1 MKKIAIFGSTG
12 SIGTQTL
19 DFIRKH
25 EGFKA
30 DIIVANSNAE
40 LLIEQIKEFSP
51 SVAGI
56 INSKAYEKLKSEG
69 LDVKLVTGDEAVNV
83 CAQSDCDRVVI
94 SAVGFSAMPA
104 LLACI
109 KNGKEIALAN
119 KECIVAAGELISKL
133 SAMYN
138 ASIIPVDSEHSA
150 VWQCLASGEH
160 DSVAE
165 IILTASGG
173 RYYGYERE
181 QLDEITPSEAVKHP
195 NWRMGKKISVDSATM
210 MNKAL
215 EIVEAR
221 WLFDT
226 ENIGYII
233 HPQSII
239 HSMVRYKDGSVIA
252 QMAVPD
258 MRLPISVALSYP
270 HRAENAV
277 EPLSFDKPLTFL
289 PKREDVFF
297 APTLAYKCIKE
308 GGSMA
313 AIMDAANE
321 SAVKMFLDGKIK
333 FGKIAETVRNAMES
347 NVAVQINSFSDVIE
361 VRKEIIRKTEDME
374 YTR

>member
-1 MKKIAIFGSTG
+1 
-12 SIGTQTL
+12 
-19 DFIRKH
+19 
-25 EGFKA
+25 
-30 DIIVANSNAE
+30 
-40 LLIEQIKEFSP
+40 
-51 SVAGI
+51 
-56 INSKAYEKLKSEG
+56 
-69 LDVKLVTGDEAVNV
+69 
-83 CAQSDCDRVVI
+83 
-94 SAVGFSAMPA
+94 
-104 LLACI
+104 
-109 KNGKEIALAN
+109 
-119 KECIVAAGELISKL
+119 
-133 SAMYN
+133 
-138 ASIIPVDSEHSA
+138 
-150 VWQCLASGEH
+150 
-160 DSVAE
+160 
-165 IILTASGG
+165 
-173 RYYGYERE
+173 
-181 QLDEITPSEAVKHP
+181 
-195 NWRMGKKISVDSATM
+195 M